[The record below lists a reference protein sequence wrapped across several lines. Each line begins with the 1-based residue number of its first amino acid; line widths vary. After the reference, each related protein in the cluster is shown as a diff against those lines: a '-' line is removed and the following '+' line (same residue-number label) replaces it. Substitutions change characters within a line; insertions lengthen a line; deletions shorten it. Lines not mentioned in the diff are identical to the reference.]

1 MKARYLLPLV
11 LLTANLSYG
20 QIPESTKSRDTIALT
35 EVKVT
40 KLRKKKVKA
49 NAYIDVN
56 ANNLFQ
62 AIRAHMGNA
71 RLVDNKVILLAD
83 RRYAPTTGSPYAI
96 WVVDGAI
103 IGEELPALD
112 FNIITK
118 VRVLKTIVET
128 EPYGFRGAS
137 GVIEIT
143 TARQQ

>member
-1 MKARYLLPLV
+1 
-11 LLTANLSYG
+11 
-20 QIPESTKSRDTIALT
+20 
-35 EVKVT
+35 VT
-40 KLRKKKVKA
+40 KVKKKRVKA

-56 ANNLFQ
+56 ASTLFQ

-71 RLVDNKVILLAD
+71 RLVNNKVILLAD

-112 FNIITK
+112 FNSITK
-118 VRVLKTIVET
+118 VRVLKTIIET

-143 TARQQ
+143 TSREH